1 MNLSQEEIIQN
12 IIYGVDSY
20 YYMNLP
26 LNVRSNKKIALAG
39 IVRSPNN
46 FYYSSDDLKNNCEF
60 VLDAIKIGRSDVL
73 EYAADHF
80 KDDSEF
86 LLNIIQIL
94 DNNYEDIN
102 NILEFISDN
111 LKNTPQFFL
120 DILKIRND
128 IEVLKYVSE
137 NLQND
142 RNFVLLCMKYGYAF
156 ENISENLRNDY
167 EIVLEAIRNDGDNL
181 MFASDNLKNNSEI
194 VLEAI
199 QNKFKSICYASDDL
213 KNNPDFILSALEQ
226 NSNNLCALYF
236 ILNTVK
242 ENSLIISHITNFFQN
257 DKKIILEIIKQDCS
271 QLKYTKNDKILILET
286 VKQNGL
292 LLKDVSE
299 NFKNDDDIIL
309 EAINQNYLALR
320 YVKNPIIFKNFN
332 FNLIEK
338 ICIYCKNNINIYT
351 YQDFFTGGILLN
363 ENFYNDEISYED
375 ESKWSCNSCF
385 NENKENFKICY
396 CEKGIKQNCKDCSS
410 SFAFNCVSCKIDWID
425 EYCSECN

>member
-12 IIYGVDSY
+12 IIYGMDSY

-26 LNVRSNKKIALAG
+26 LNIRSNKKIALAG

-46 FYYSSDDLKNNCEF
+46 FYYASDDLKNNREF

-86 LLNIIQIL
+86 LLNIIHIL
-94 DNNYEDIN
+94 NNNYEDIN

-111 LKNTPQFFL
+111 LKNTSQFFL

-142 RNFVLLCMKYGYAF
+142 RNFVLSCMKYGYAF
-156 ENISENLRNDY
+156 ENISENLRNDR
-167 EIVLEAIRNDGDNL
+167 EIVLDAIRNDGCNL
-181 MFASDNLKNNSEI
+181 MFASDNLKNDSEI

-199 QNKFKSICYASDDL
+199 KNDFKSLYYASDNL
-213 KNNPDFILSALEQ
+213 KNNSDFILSALEQ
-226 NSNNLCALYF
+226 NYNNLCALYF
-236 ILNTVK
+236 ILNIVK
-242 ENSLIISHITNFFQN
+242 ENDLIISNITNFFQN
-257 DKKIILEIIKQDCS
+257 DKKNILEIIKQDCS
-271 QLKYTKNDKILILET
+271 KLKYTKNDKELILET
-286 VKQNGL
+286 VKENGL
-292 LLKDVSE
+292 LLKHVSE

-332 FNLIEK
+332 LIEK
-338 ICIYCKNNINIYT
+338 VCIYCKNNINIYT

-363 ENFYNDEISYED
+363 NNFYNDEISYKD
-375 ESKWSCNSCF
+375 ETKWSCNSCF
-385 NENKENFKICY
+385 SENKENFNICY
-396 CEKGIKQNCKDCSS
+396 CEKGIKQNCKDCKIF
-410 SFAFNCVSCKIDWID
+410 FAVNCVSCKIDWIN
-425 EYCSECN
+425 EYCSKCN